1 MKSEIWKS
9 DFSKAYESGYTI
21 EEISSFNSE
30 AELLLRQLVNHFE
43 SLNGNYS
50 IENKDKNLLIYLVLN
65 ELINSLYDAV
75 LALNNGNIRM
85 ASNVFRQ
92 VMECRDIIKLIHTEN
107 GNDYV
112 EKWFNDEYIRH
123 SDYRRIIGDE
133 DLELKDL
140 TKNIYQRYS
149 KYSHRSYSAII
160 DSYVLK
166 TEKLQF
172 NRQLDL
178 NNNVHRKILSRY
190 YKHLAQFILNVGL
203 DPLEYDLI
211 SEFRMGVIMSNLL
224 DEK

>member
-1 MKSEIWKS
+1 MKSEIWKT
-9 DFSKAYESGYTI
+9 DFSKAYEDGYTI
-21 EEISSFNSE
+21 EEINSFYSE
-30 AELLLRQLVNHFE
+30 AELLLRQLVNYFE
-43 SLNGNYS
+43 SLNGKYS

-75 LALNNGNIRM
+75 LVLHNGNIRM

-92 VMECRDIIKLIHTEN
+92 VMECRDIIKLIHSEN
-107 GNDYV
+107 GEEYIG
-112 EKWFNDEYIRH
+112 KWFNDEYIPH
-123 SDYRRIIGDE
+123 SDYRKLIGDE

-166 TEKLQF
+166 TEKLHF

-178 NNNVHRKILSRY
+178 NSTAQRKILSRY
-190 YKHLAQFILNVGL
+190 YAHLATFILNV
-203 DPLEYDLI
+203 DWTHWSMI
-211 SEFRMGVIMSNLL
+211 
-224 DEK
+224 